1 MRDKY
6 DEILSNSI
14 VTGHFVYKALHKH
27 GAGYVDKEKF
37 SEIGSTEL
45 VELIEAIGENAL
57 SQGIDFPDV
66 PEIGIL
72 APAYGALMFPLVL
85 SAYFEKRTGRK
96 FFPARTEAI
105 PSDPNGSNKLIHVV
119 PGKRRE
125 FYHGKCYGILEDIV
139 NNGTTV
145 REIKELFERDA
156 DAEIFAVL
164 CVADRGGQTA
174 KSLGVEQYYPFKR
187 VDMTQHDLK
196 LGPCPLCE
204 KGIPINTLLGKGKGW
219 VAMFGQPPYSSDVDF
234 SPFWNEK

>member
-1 MRDKY
+1 MSDKY
-6 DEILSNSI
+6 DKILSNSI

-37 SEIGSTEL
+37 SEIGSTEI
-45 VELIEAIGENAL
+45 VKLIEAVGENAL
-57 SQGIDFPDV
+57 KQGINFPDV

-72 APAYGALMFPLVL
+72 APAYGALMFPLIL
-85 SAYFEKRTGRK
+85 AAYFEKITGRK

-105 PSDPNGSNKLIHVV
+105 PSQKDPNKLIHFV
-119 PGKRRE
+119 PGKRKE
-125 FYHGKCYGILEDIV
+125 FYQGKCYMILEDIV

-145 REIKELFERDA
+145 KEVK
-156 DAEIFAVL
+156 EIFKRDVGAKIFAAL

-174 KSLGVEQYYPFKR
+174 KSLGIRQYYPLKR
-187 VDMTQHDLK
+187 VNMTQHDLK

-204 KGIPINTLLGKGKGW
+204 KGIPINTLLGKGKRW
-219 VAMFGQPPYSSDVDF
+219 VAMFGQPPYSPDVDF